1 MEENKPAHEKLF
13 DEISLKLN
21 ELSGRDDQILPHQQ
35 KLEKM
40 QTQLK
45 KFHHELQDTQDEF
58 RQKLRSLEG
67 VQFTQ
72 HELNSQLKSLNDQL
86 NQERA
91 INNKLNADLAK
102 SLEISLQLQLEIQ
115 GVKARTVQ
123 IQNEEKRY
131 SQSLSDK
138 LKATQNDLELTM
150 ALKDELSLELSKAKA
165 SYQKDQ
171 ENLEAQK
178 SEILH
183 AVEEKDA
190 MIEKLNQEIESLSQ
204 SLNEI
209 EESGIQQ
216 NSAIKNLMTVAENKI
231 VELKM
236 ALDKK
241 EIESQGYYSHLQQ
254 ALTQASL
261 LRQENQNL
269 KDYIQKVNL
278 LLQQQHS
285 LQNQLKAPDAEA

>member
-1 MEENKPAHEKLF
+1 MEENKPVHEKLF

-21 ELSGRDDQILPHQQ
+21 ELSHKDDQILPHQQ

-67 VQFTQ
+67 VQFNQ
-72 HELNSQLKSLNDQL
+72 HEISGQLKTLNDQL
-86 NQERA
+86 NQERT
-91 INNKLNADLAK
+91 INTKLNADLAK

-115 GVKARTVQ
+115 GIKARTVQ

-138 LKATQNDLELTM
+138 LKAVQNDLELTM
-150 ALKDELSLELSKAKA
+150 ALKDELALELSKAKS
-165 SYQKDQ
+165 SYQKDN

-178 SEILH
+178 SELMH
-183 AVEEKDA
+183 AIEEKDA
-190 MIEKLNQEIESLSQ
+190 MIEKLNHEIESLSQ

-209 EESGIQQ
+209 EESGVQQ

-278 LLQQQHS
+278 YLQQQHS
-285 LQNQLKAPDAEA
+285 LQNQLKAPEAEV